1 MDGEGLLGS
10 RRTRCV
16 RCVACVPRMYALS
29 RCACGGRACVRLCAC
44 RTWCKRR
51 GRTAVATHSGSPPVR
66 RQAKRGQK
74 AQVDFAP
81 AVGGIGLKIE
91 NGATA
96 REGRRRRGREG
107 GGATPRRWMPFR
119 GALRGHGLSPLR
131 GVWRMRGRGRRRS
144 SCARRTLRCLRQCAA
159 AGACRRMPL
168 PGAVC
173 GRSDRGGQAE
183 YPSV

>member
-91 NGATA
+91 NGATVYD
-96 REGRRRRGREG
+96 GGRE
-107 GGATPRRWMPFR
+107 AHSA
-119 GALRGHGLSPLR
+119 ALSGCRSVAGWRGHGLSPLR
-131 GVWRMRGRGRRRS
+131 GAWRMRGRGRRRS